1 MTETLLLLLLGIDID
16 IDLHKAHNQLL
27 TALVAD

>member
-1 MTETLLLLLLGIDID
+1 MTETLLLLLLGIDIE